1 MSEEVSSMSKAL
13 LVVDDDPLI
22 LETLQD
28 ILGDEG
34 YQVHAVSHG
43 VAALDAAQHMNFGA
57 ALVDIR
63 LPDLDGLTVLGRLMQ
78 LDARLPV
85 ILLTAQA
92 SVQST
97 IQALNE
103 GAFAYLTKPYHMD
116 ELKSTL
122 RRAVTTKV
130 LTEKAEQAEKALRE
144 SETRFRSVVESAS
157 DAIILANQEGSI
169 LSWNQSA
176 ERLFG
181 YTFKEVAGKPLTILM
196 PSRYQRRHQEG
207 IKRIKDGGQKRII
220 GKTVELEGARKDGTE
235 FPLELSLSMW
245 TSHDVIYYSGIL
257 RDVTDRKRTEAALR
271 QADKLAG
278 LGTLASGM
286 AHEVNNPVQGIMSMA
301 DIIMGEKD
309 VEKISEYARD
319 IITYS
324 AHVATV
330 VRDFCQYARP
340 ASRDQEVVVDVNER
354 LEEAVKMVRRSSVLG
369 YIEVL
374 KHFDAV
380 PEIMARRSEIDQVFI
395 NLITNA
401 VQAMDGR
408 GSLTLNTEQAD
419 GAIKVTIRDSGYGI
433 PAQNLTKIFDPFFTT
448 KDPGKGTGLGLSIVY
463 QLVSKY
469 GGRIGVDSAP
479 GVGTTFIIHLPLQRH
494 V

>member
-1 MSEEVSSMSKAL
+1 MSTSL
-13 LVVDDDPLI
+13 LIVDDDPLV

-28 ILGDEG
+28 ILSEEG
-34 YQVHAVSHG
+34 YDVHAVG
-43 VAALDAAQHMNFGA
+43 RGIDALNAAQRTNFGA

-63 LPDLDGLTVLGRLMQ
+63 LPDLDGLTVLERLMQ
-78 LDARLPV
+78 VDARLPV

-92 SVQST
+92 TVGST

-122 RRAVTTKV
+122 RRAVATKV
-130 LTEKAEQAEKALRE
+130 LTVKAEQAEKALRE

-157 DAIILANQEGSI
+157 DAIILANQEGRI

-181 YTFKEVAGKPLTILM
+181 YTLEEVAGKPLTLLM
-196 PSRYQRRHQEG
+196 PTRYQQKHQEG
-207 IKRIKDGGQKRII
+207 IQRLREGGATRII
-220 GKTVELEGARKDGTE
+220 GETVELHGCRKDGSE

-245 TSHDVIYYSGIL
+245 ETHDGRYYSGIL
-257 RDVTDRKRTEAALR
+257 RDITDRKRTEAALR

-286 AHEVNNPVQGIMSMA
+286 AHEVNNPVQGIMGMA
-301 DIIMGEKD
+301 EIIIEED
-309 VEKISEYARD
+309 NHEKINEYARD

-324 AHVATV
+324 KHVGTV
-330 VRDFCQYARP
+330 VRDFCRYARP
-340 ASRDQEVVVDVNER
+340 ASNDQGVMVDVNER
-354 LEEAVKMVRRSSVLG
+354 LEEAVKMVRRGAAFNHVE
-369 YIEVL
+369 IV
-374 KHFDAV
+374 KQFQPVPHFL
-380 PEIMARRSEIDQVFI
+380 ARRSEIDQIFV

-401 VQAMDGR
+401 VQAMEGN
-408 GSLTLNTEQAD
+408 GCLMLSTEQED
-419 GAIKVTIRDSGYGI
+419 GAIKVTIADTGCGI
-433 PAQNLTKIFDPFFTT
+433 PSHHVARIFDPFFTT

-463 QLVSKY
+463 QIVNNY
-469 GGRIGVDSAP
+469 GGRINVESEP
-479 GVGTTFIIHLPLQRH
+479 GRGTTFIIHLPHIRKS
-494 V
+494 